1 MKDLLP
7 LIEGWQAQ
15 GERVAV
21 ATVIRVAGSA
31 PRPVGARMV
40 VSSAGR
46 MAGSVSGG
54 CVETTV
60 YGEMTD
66 LLAGGPP
73 RVLRFGIT
81 DDMIWDVG
89 LACGGTIDVLV
100 QALDPA
106 LVAAFRLAAERGR
119 PIGLA
124 TIVKGSGAVGE
135 TALVG
140 TDGWI
145 VGPDDPRIV
154 AAMQQRLADR
164 QEARVVQAID
174 DQTEVFFEPFLPRP
188 ALYIMGAVHV
198 AIPLTR
204 LAKEL
209 GFRVVVVDPR
219 AKFANDERFPQAD
232 EVLVEWPD
240 EALGHL
246 PVDRSTYIVL
256 LTHDPKIDEPA
267 LASALK
273 TGAAYVG
280 AIGSRKTHADR
291 FERMAKWGVTAQD
304 LQRVYAPIGLDL
316 GASTPAEIALS
327 IMAEVVAVKNG
338 RGGASLCQGNG
349 PIGGLPPSAIGG
361 LPSSAIGGDVQ

>member
-1 MKDLLP
+1 MKHLLP

-15 GERVAV
+15 GEQVAV

-60 YGEMTD
+60 YGEMMD

-100 QALDPA
+100 QTLEPA
-106 LVAAFRLAAERGR
+106 LVAAFKLAVERGQAV
-119 PIGLA
+119 GLA
-124 TIVKGSGAVGE
+124 TIVKGSAAVGE

-140 TDGWI
+140 TAGWI
-145 VGPDDPRIV
+145 LGPDDPHIV
-154 AAMQQRLADR
+154 TAMQQRLAER
-164 QEARVVQAID
+164 QEVGIVQAID
-174 DQTEVFFEPFLPRP
+174 DQTEVFFEPFLPPP

-209 GFRVVVVDPR
+209 GFRVVVIDPR
-219 AKFANDERFPQAD
+219 SKFANRERFLQAD
-232 EVLVEWPD
+232 EILVEWPD
-240 EALGHL
+240 EALAHL
-246 PVDRSTYIVL
+246 PVDGATYIVL

-267 LASALK
+267 LAAALK
-273 TGAAYVG
+273 TGAAYIG

-291 FERMAKWGVTAQD
+291 FERMAKWGVTAED
-304 LQRVYAPIGLDL
+304 LRRVCAPVGLDL
-316 GASTPAEIALS
+316 GGCTPEETALS
-327 IMAEVVAVKNG
+327 IIAEVVAVKNG
-338 RGGASLCQGNG
+338 RPGGSLCRGNG
-349 PIGGLPPSAIGG
+349 PIWSDAR
-361 LPSSAIGGDVQ
+361 